1 MFGRNLHYI
10 YVCYLLSHIIILL
23 QLGMPL
29 YKLVILPVLVPHRQ
43 YKRCRR
49 RKKNVVICFVG
60 AFLVNVVISEGT
72 DEVGFGCY
80 DAVVLEMVE
89 DQRLAAGS
97 GRSRRRY
104 GNTVWNKRVLAGGGY
119 WVSI

>member
-1 MFGRNLHYI
+1 
-10 YVCYLLSHIIILL
+10 
-23 QLGMPL
+23 MPL
-29 YKLVILPVLVPHRQ
+29 YKLVILPILVPHRQ

-49 RKKNVVICFVG
+49 GKKNVVICFVG

-97 GRSRRRY
+97 DALVGDMVILY
-104 GNTVWNKRVLAGGGY
+104 GINGYSQGEAIGCPYKMGFRQLILEVL
-119 WVSI
+119 